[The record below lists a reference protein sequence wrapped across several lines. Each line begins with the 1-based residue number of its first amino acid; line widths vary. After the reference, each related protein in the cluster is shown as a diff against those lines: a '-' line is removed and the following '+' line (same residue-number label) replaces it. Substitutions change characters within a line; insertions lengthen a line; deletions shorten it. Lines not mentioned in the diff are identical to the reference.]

1 MYAMNN
7 KQTKELVEIPDFLVE
22 MSNQINTQNNR
33 MTADP
38 LFEVRYKTS
47 LITEEGYNES
57 HFEIVD
63 CEDGFTLYH
72 SERSDNYNE
81 LAEHLLE
88 SHKKWC
94 IEWCDEKADIEFS
107 EDSFIADFNDN
118 YDHDGWMNLPEGIKK
133 FHMQEIEVTVNS
145 HFTESAAQE
154 FIDRKQHDY
163 PKLYIY
169 AISMC
174 FCEPMKELRNW
185 IKSLAANQLKGI
197 NNEAT

>member
-1 MYAMNN
+1 MNK
-7 KQTKELVEIPDFLVE
+7 KQVKELVEIPDFLIE
-22 MSNQINTQNNR
+22 MSNQINTQSNR

-63 CEDGFTLYH
+63 CEDGITLYH
-72 SERSDNYNE
+72 SKSSDNYNA

-88 SHKKWC
+88 SHEKWC
-94 IEWCDEKADIEFS
+94 MEWCDEEAGIEFS
-107 EDSFIADFNDN
+107 GNSFIADFNDN
-118 YDHDGWMNLPEGIKK
+118 YDCHGWMDLPEGIKK
-133 FHMQEIEVTVNS
+133 LHMQEIEVTVNS
-145 HFTESAAQE
+145 HFTEAAAQA

-174 FCEPMKELRNW
+174 FCYPMIELRNW
-185 IKSLAANQLKGI
+185 IKSLTANQLKGI
-197 NNEAT
+197 NNETT